1 MQTTIDQLKDL
12 RLLGLLEAW
21 QAQGQS
27 PTYHD
32 LSFDERFALL
42 VEQEHQ
48 RRLNQRLHRRLQQA
62 HLPCTV
68 ALDQVDFTVARG
80 LRKTHFLELAQGNW
94 VKQHLGLIV
103 LGPTGIGKSF
113 LAAVLADNL
122 CKLQFSV
129 RYFKTADLLVEIK
142 FAKADGSWPKLRA
155 QLRATQLLILD
166 EWLRDPV
173 STFEARDLLDL
184 LDDRYRIHSAMLIS
198 QVPVP
203 QWHAQIQDPTIADAL
218 LDRIVHDAIRLN
230 LKGESMRKLTSPLP
244 KPDMDT
250 TQQP

>member
-21 QAQGQS
+21 QAQSQS
-27 PTYHD
+27 PSYHD

-42 VEQEHQ
+42 VEQEYQ

-68 ALDQVDFTVARG
+68 ALDQVDFSVPRG
-80 LRKTHFLELAQGNW
+80 LRKTHFLELAQGQW
-94 VKQHLGLIV
+94 VKQHLGLIL
-103 LGPTGIGKSF
+103 LGPTGVGKSF
-113 LAAVLADNL
+113 LASVLADNL

-129 RYFKTADLLVEIK
+129 RYFKLADLLLEIK
-142 FAKADGSWPKLRA
+142 FAKADGSWPKLRP

-166 EWLRDPV
+166 EWLRDPL
-173 STFEARDLLDL
+173 STIEARDLLDL
-184 LDDRYRIHSAMLIS
+184 LDDRYRLASHLLIS
-198 QVPVP
+198 QIPIP
-203 QWHAQIQDPTIADAL
+203 QWHAQIADPTLADAL

-230 LKGESMRKLTSPLP
+230 LKGESMRKLTSPLAAS
-244 KPDMDT
+244 DIQTD
-250 TQQP
+250 

>member
-1 MQTTIDQLKDL
+1 
-12 RLLGLLEAW
+12 
-21 QAQGQS
+21 
-27 PTYHD
+27 
-32 LSFDERFALL
+32 
-42 VEQEHQ
+42 
-48 RRLNQRLHRRLQQA
+48 
-62 HLPCTV
+62 
-68 ALDQVDFTVARG
+68 
-80 LRKTHFLELAQGNW
+80 

-103 LGPTGIGKSF
+103 LGPTGIGRSF
-113 LAAVLADNL
+113 LASVLADNL

-173 STFEARDLLDL
+173 STFEARNLLDL

-203 QWHAQIQDPTIADAL
+203 PAAIDA
-218 LDRIVHDAIRLN
+218 A
-230 LKGESMRKLTSPLP
+230 
-244 KPDMDT
+244 
-250 TQQP
+250 